1 MSAPD
6 HAPAGS
12 TATGTSA
19 GRTESPFRQPRAVWA
34 VAFACVIS
42 FMGIGLVDPILPAL
56 RDQLNATPSQVE
68 LLFTSYLVVTAVAML
83 VTGWVST
90 RIGAKRTL
98 LAGLA
103 LIVVFSALAGSS
115 GTIGQIVG
123 FRAGWGLGNA
133 LFIATSL
140 AVIVASASGG
150 FAGAIILY
158 ETALGVG
165 IALGP
170 LVGGELGA
178 ISWRGPFFG
187 VTTLM
192 AIALVATLVLVDKT
206 PRSAHR
212 TSILDPLR
220 ALRHRGLLTMGLTAL
235 CYNWAFFTV
244 LGYAPFPMNLDT
256 HQLGYVFTGWGVLVA
271 IFAIFV
277 APRLERRLGVTRT
290 LYLTL
295 TLFAIDVLVIAIG
308 TTSRPVLIPA
318 VIVSGAFIGI
328 NNTVTTQA
336 VMTVSTAER
345 PVASAAY
352 GFIRFIGAGLAPYVA
367 GRLAASANVHVPFY
381 LGAAAIVV
389 GIVILTTGRHLLTP
403 AEQPGL
409 TPAEQPGLTPAGP
422 PGPQPPATVPDRG
435 QPAPGWVL
443 LAVDGSPGAAAV
455 TGRAARVAA
464 TRGVGVEVMHV
475 RETDVI
481 DTEAIDLEPAEYAE
495 RIVAARLAQ
504 LTELGIPA
512 TAHLVTTVGDH
523 GDVGRLIAR
532 RAREIQAGLVAIGT
546 PGGRGA
552 LMAGADALAATQL
565 AADAPCDVLVVQPDG
580 PPPAGPPLTGPHA
593 ATRTGHGE
601 PART

>member
-1 MSAPD
+1 VSA
-6 HAPAGS
+6 S
-12 TATGTSA
+12 TSA
-19 GRTESPFRQPRAVWA
+19 TTAGPARRVSPFQQPKAVWA

-56 RDQLNATPSQVE
+56 RDKLHASPSQVE

-98 LAGLA
+98 VAGLV
-103 LIVVFSALAGSS
+103 LIVIFSALAGSS
-115 GTIGQIVG
+115 GSIGEIVG

-150 FAGAIILY
+150 FAGAIVLY

-187 VTTLM
+187 VTVLM
-192 AIALVATLVLVDKT
+192 AIALIATLVLVDKT
-206 PRSAHR
+206 PKPAHR

-244 LGYAPFPMNLDT
+244 LGYAPFPMNLNT

-271 IFAIFV
+271 IFAVFV
-277 APRLERRLGVTRT
+277 APRLERRLGVAKA
-290 LYLTL
+290 LYLNL
-295 TLFAIDVLVIAIG
+295 TLFAIDVLIIALY
-308 TTSRPVLIPA
+308 TNNRTVLITA

-336 VMTVSTAER
+336 VMTVAPVER

-367 GRLAASANVHVPFY
+367 GRLAAAYNVHLPFY
-381 LGAAAIVV
+381 IGAGVVVV
-389 GIVILTTGRHLLTP
+389 GIIILSTGHRLLSASALQAP
-403 AEQPGL
+403 AAPQAQP
-409 TPAEQPGLTPAGP
+409 AS
-422 PGPQPPATVPDRG
+422 PATSEPGAASEPGAR
-435 QPAPGWVL
+435 PAAGWVL
-443 LAVDGSPGAAAV
+443 LAIDGSPGSAAV
-455 TGRAARVAA
+455 TSRAAAA
-464 TRGVGVEVMHV
+464 AASRGVGVEVMHV
-475 RETDVI
+475 RETDVV
-481 DTEAIDLEPAEYAE
+481 DTEAIELEPAEQAE
-495 RIVAARLAQ
+495 RVVHERLAQ
-504 LTELGIPA
+504 LEELGVPA
-512 TAHLVTTVGDH
+512 TSYLITSTGDH
-523 GDVGRLIAR
+523 GDVGRSIAH
-532 RAREIQAGLVAIGT
+532 RARDIRAGLIVVGA
-546 PGGRGA
+546 PAGRGA
-552 LMAGADALAATQL
+552 LLARADALATVQL
-565 AADAPCDVLVVQPDG
+565 AREAPCDLLVVQPG
-580 PPPAGPPLTGPHA
+580 PALTSALPSANAVASAG
-593 ATRTGHGE
+593 
-601 PART
+601 